1 MNFDEIQKYP
11 LCWPD
16 SWPRAAYRIS
26 SRFEERTVNQAF
38 EALGNE
44 LKRLGCSEW
53 KLSTNIP
60 STSSGSINSTFRQ
73 PADPGVAAYFKYN
86 KKPVALAC
94 DKWSRLEDNIYA
106 IAKHIEAL
114 RGQYR
119 WGVGTLE
126 QAFRGYMALPGVGQ
140 TSGENWWQ
148 ALNVP
153 INATPERIKE
163 AYLALAKLHHPD
175 TGGDRES
182 WERINRAYQMAEAMF
197 NNGR

>member
-1 MNFDEIQKYP
+1 MNFDEIQRYP

-60 STSSGSINSTFRQ
+60 RTSSGSINSTFRQ

-106 IAKHIEAL
+106 
-114 RGQYR
+114 
-119 WGVGTLE
+119 
-126 QAFRGYMALPGVGQ
+126 
-140 TSGENWWQ
+140 
-148 ALNVP
+148 
-153 INATPERIKE
+153 
-163 AYLALAKLHHPD
+163 LAKLHHPD